1 MIFLSPAIWWNLMHR
16 MQADR
21 VRTYGALRNMER
33 MASIFS
39 GTPLKY

>member
-1 MIFLSPAIWWNLMHR
+1 MIFLSPAIWWNLMQR

-21 VRTYGALRNMER
+21 LRTYSPLRNMER

-39 GTPLKY
+39 GNAS